1 MEKHGN
7 GSIESEDKVVDLR
20 RCNLMEFERTV
31 PKFHDCAIRSNIIR
45 LRIEHEESKG
55 NKDAVRKLNKM
66 LEDCRMEKAVIVVD
80 MINDFMHPDGVLFIG
95 DKSIAAK
102 LVVALAE
109 YLEKAREEG
118 SQVIYACDNHRK
130 DDKEFR
136 LFGEHAVEGTWGAE
150 IIEGLAPVKGD
161 LVIPKT
167 RYSAFY
173 GTNLPYELTRRE
185 PEKVVVTG
193 VCTEICVMDTAQG
206 VSYRGYNLAVP
217 SNLCAGLS
225 EDAHNAAL
233 ERMKA
238 IYGADTL
245 PVL

>member
-20 RCNLMEFERTV
+20 RCSLMEFERTV

-55 NKDAVRKLNKM
+55 NKDAVKKLNKM
-66 LEDCRMEKAVIVVD
+66 LEDCSMKKAVIVVD
-80 MINDFMHPDGVLFIG
+80 MINDFMHPDGVLFLG
-95 DKSIAAK
+95 DKATADS
-102 LVVALAE
+102 LVNALSE
-109 YLEKAREEG
+109 YLDKAREEG
-118 SQVIYACDNHRK
+118 SQVIYVCDNHKK

-136 LFGEHAVEGTWGAE
+136 LFGQHAVEGTWGSE
-150 IIEGLAPVKGD
+150 IIEELAPVKGD

-193 VCTEICVMDTAQG
+193 VCTTICVMDTAQG
-206 VSYRGYNLAVP
+206 VSYRGYDLVVP
-217 SNLCAGLS
+217 ENLCADLS
-225 EDAHNAAL
+225 PEAHKAGL
-233 ERMKA
+233 ERMKI
-238 IYGADTL
+238 IYGADIS
-245 PVL
+245 PV